1 MLNLLNSNNDTDYVL
16 IFHYFITFIIGI
28 SPYILP
34 LYLLYYYIYF
44 FLGVITHWYF
54 LKGRCFIVKFQKK
67 ENNKVLMG
75 NSKILDKI
83 YDFII
88 FSNLLLSFYRI
99 NNVKWGLSFI
109 MLFILLNKIIY
120 NNTGFRIKK

>member
-1 MLNLLNSNNDTDYVL
+1 MQIQN
-16 IFHYFITFIIGI
+16 F
-28 SPYILP
+28 
-34 LYLLYYYIYF
+34 
-44 FLGVITHWYF
+44 
-54 LKGRCFIVKFQKK
+54 
-67 ENNKVLMG
+67 
-75 NSKILDKI
+75 DKI